1 MIEVIKKGSIKK
13 VECGD
18 CGSLLRYD
26 EKEDVQTTQQKH
38 ELGTFTKEFIICPNC
53 GSELVLGAM
62 TR

>member
-13 VECGD
+13 VECSD

-26 EKEDVQTTQQKH
+26 EKEDVQTTQH
-38 ELGTFTKEFIICPNC
+38 VSELGTFTKKFIVCPECNK
-53 GSELVLGAM
+53 EVVLTQ